1 MNINEALFKL
11 SADHLIKQGKRAE
24 NEEFECVYRSPESDD
39 KCAIGVLISDD
50 HYDPDIEGHTIK
62 SCDLILELI
71 ARSNNVP
78 VESINVDVMNAL
90 QFIHDEHYP
99 IDWPI
104 ALTKKAQEFG
114 FNWTAPEV
122 SAA

>member
-11 SADHLIKQGKRAE
+11 SADHLIKQGKEAVKD
-24 NEEFECVYRSPESDD
+24 EFECVYRCHSTGR
-39 KCAIGVLISDD
+39 KCAVGALISDD
-50 HYDPDIEGHTIK
+50 HYDPDIEGYTIK

-90 QFIHDEHYP
+90 QFIHDEHDP

-122 SAA
+122 SV

>member
-1 MNINEALFKL
+1 MNINEMLFKL

-24 NEEFECVYRSPESDD
+24 NEEFECVYRYPESDD
-39 KCAIGVLISDD
+39 KCVIGALISDD
-50 HYDPDIEGHTIK
+50 HYDPDIEGHTIE

-90 QFIHDEHYP
+90 QFIHDYFEPSEWAQKLTDFAAMLGY
-99 IDWPI
+99 DWTP
-104 ALTKKAQEFG
+104 
-114 FNWTAPEV
+114 PEV
-122 SAA
+122 SAS